1 MTGANAPGP
10 ADSVA
15 ALGPIMQ
22 LSYCPAD
29 YDAAL
34 AHWISLGAG
43 PFFET
48 AHVPLEDVK
57 FRGKPSNIDFSMAL
71 GYYGDIQIELIRQHN
86 DAPSMYTEWH
96 AAGNQGVQHLCVLV
110 DDIEE
115 TRRRVAAQGGTVLQ
129 EGNIAAAGISVI
141 YVDTGGGPGT
151 VIEYLQISEAG
162 RQGFAMMREA
172 HRNWDGKDPI
182 RGRG

>member
-1 MTGANAPGP
+1 MSGP
-10 ADSVA
+10 AIGDSLA
-15 ALGPIMQ
+15 ALGPVMQ

-43 PFFET
+43 PFFEMP
-48 AHVPLEDVK
+48 HVQLENVK
-57 FRGKPSNIDFSMAL
+57 FRGHPSDIDFSMAL
-71 GYYGDIQIELIRQHN
+71 GYLGDIQIELIRQHN
-86 DAPSMYTEWH
+86 DAPSMFTEWR
-96 AAGNQGVQHLCVLV
+96 AAGHEGVQHMCVLV
-110 DDIEE
+110 DDIVD

-129 EGNIAAAGISVI
+129 EATLPGGAGAVI

-151 VIEYLQISEAG
+151 VIEYLQIVAAA
-162 RQGFAMMREA
+162 RQGFTMMREA
-172 HRNWDGKDPI
+172 HRNWDGSDPI